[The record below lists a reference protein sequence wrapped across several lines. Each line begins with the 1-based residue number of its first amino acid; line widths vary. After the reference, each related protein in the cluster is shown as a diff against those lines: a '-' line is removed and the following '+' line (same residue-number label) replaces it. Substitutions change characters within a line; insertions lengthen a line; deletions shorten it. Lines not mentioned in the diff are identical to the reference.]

1 MTQANARS
9 LLPIITAYSE
19 GRTIQAPK
27 EAPEPLRFAEWQFPL
42 GSCTARLSIVAE
54 GTGEI
59 TTLDI
64 DALVEMA
71 DLIRR
76 QLVRRHGKCMD
87 QGSGYW
93 DCARLVKCVEQQC
106 DDCPLKIP
114 PAELAKEE
122 KK

>member
-1 MTQANARS
+1 MWGWFWN
-9 LLPIITAYSE
+9 IIHQIVNKKVMLITPE
-19 GRTIQAPK
+19 QLDKITGTLKLGRCI
-27 EAPEPLRFAEWQFPL
+27 
-42 GSCTARLSIVAE
+42 
-54 GTGEI
+54 
-59 TTLDI
+59 
-64 DALVEMA
+64 EMA